1 MTTYNINM
9 NTREDLLKWLDDNGA
24 FKDPERK
31 TLSSSI
37 VRTLNKNE
45 NIKEDFRR
53 VTKLN
58 SDNSTELI
66 YNAVFPNQARVCEVC
81 GKPVKFSAYYLG
93 YKKTCSLSCAGK
105 SANQK
110 GASVKLERY
119 GSVNNRKKQGETKL
133 ERYGDPNYNNWDKSY
148 ETKQKRYGDPN
159 FNNISKAK
167 ETFLRKYGVDNA
179 SKLPATVEK
188 MKATNLERRG
198 VEFPSQDP
206 EVIRKMRESSKKK
219 YVYEGLSFDSSWEL
233 AFYIMNEDAG
243 HKVVREPLMI
253 PYESRGITYYYIPDF
268 SVNGS
273 LYEMKGSQLIKDG
286 VWVPSPESLRETS
299 DPEALKEKMRDKQKC
314 AEASGVEVIDHIK
327 IKPYLLYCTAKFGSP
342 NWASHYKDG
351 GVRFKQYES
360 FLKNRKINYEIQPD
374 DLKMDPDDFY
384 AKVMPDLEERIK
396 NIKEGLPTEFP
407 YPHYSNSQLK
417 EDYENLVN
425 KDYKSGQ
432 KFGTYIA
439 NEFHRSIWKASV
451 KGKKSPYEA
460 WYDEGLMTKLIRNRL
475 IYSSSPEIT
484 PEILRRGF
492 SPSRIAPRVS
502 LFNPSLAKYLISKYL
517 GEYDTIFDPFS
528 GFSGRLLGACSLG
541 KKYVGSDIDEEHVK
555 ESQSIIDH
563 FGLEGTVEVKDVLE
577 SSGAYPC
584 LFTCPPYGD
593 KEKWNEKNDLIEKS
607 CDEWIQECLQ
617 RFDCEKYLF
626 VVDRTECFKDN
637 IVEEI
642 DNSSHLGRGKEYVV
656 LIKKQPS
663 PRKAGFYK

>member
-1 MTTYNINM
+1 MLLSSNRSHLLIVTIYNIIM
-9 NTREDLLKWLDDNGA
+9 NTREDLLKWLDDNRA

-45 NIKEDFRR
+45 TIKKDFKK
-53 VTKLN
+53 VTKLD

-66 YNAVFPNQARVCEVC
+66 YNIVFPNQTRVCEVC
-81 GKPVKFSAYYLG
+81 GRPVKFSAYYLG
-93 YKKTCSLSCAGK
+93 YKKTCSPSCAGK
-105 SANQK
+105 IANQK
-110 GASVKLERY
+110 GAPVKLEKY
-119 GSVNNRKKQGETKL
+119 GSVNNRKKVEETKL
-133 ERYGDPNYNNWDKSY
+133 ED
-148 ETKQKRYGDPN
+148 
-159 FNNISKAK
+159 
-167 ETFLRKYGVDNA
+167 
-179 SKLPATVEK
+179 
-188 MKATNLERRG
+188 
-198 VEFPSQDP
+198 
-206 EVIRKMRESSKKK
+206 REESLKKK
-219 YVYEGLSFDSSWEL
+219 YIYEGMSFDSSWEL
-233 AFYIMNEDAG
+233 AFYIMNKDAG

-273 LYEMKGSQLIKDG
+273 LYEMKGSQLIKDD
-286 VWVPSPESLRETS
+286 VWVPSPESLREAD

-314 AEASGVEVIDHIK
+314 AEANDVEVIDHIK

-351 GVRFKQYES
+351 GTRFKQYES
-360 FLKNRKINYEIQPD
+360 FLKNRKIDYEIQPD

-384 AKVMPDLEERIK
+384 AKVMPDLEERIESIKK
-396 NIKEGLPTEFP
+396 NLPAEFP

-425 KDYKSGQ
+425 KDYKPGQ

-439 NEFHRSIWKASV
+439 NEFHKSIWKASV

-460 WYDEGLMTKLIRNRL
+460 WHDESLMTKLIRNRL

-484 PEILRRGF
+484 PEVLRRGF

-502 LFNPSLAKYLISKYL
+502 LFNPALAKYLISKYL
-517 GEYDTIFDPFS
+517 NEYDTIFDPFS

-541 KKYVGSDIDEEHVK
+541 KKYAGSDIDRDHVS

-563 FGLEGTVEVKDVLE
+563 FGLEGTVEVKDVLK

-584 LFTCPPYGD
+584 LFTCPPYGG
-593 KEKWNEKNDLIEKS
+593 KEKWNEKNDLVEKS
-607 CDEWIQECLQ
+607 CDEWIQECMQ
-617 RFDCEKYLF
+617 RFDCERYLF
-626 VVDRTECFKDN
+626 VVDETECFKDN

-642 DNSSHLGRGKEYVV
+642 DNSSHLGKGKEYVV
-656 LIKKQPS
+656 LI
-663 PRKAGFYK
+663 RRA

>member
-1 MTTYNINM
+1 MDHLELYLHLQIGGYLLIVPTYNISM
-9 NTREDLLKWLDDNGA
+9 NTREDLLKWLDDNKA

-45 NIKEDFRR
+45 TIKEDFKR
-53 VTKLN
+53 VTKLD

-66 YNAVFPNQARVCEVC
+66 YNIVFPNQTRVCEVC

-110 GASVKLERY
+110 GVSVKLERY
-119 GSVNNRKKQGETKL
+119 GSVNNRKKVEETKL
-133 ERYGDPNYNNWDKSY
+133 ED
-148 ETKQKRYGDPN
+148 
-159 FNNISKAK
+159 
-167 ETFLRKYGVDNA
+167 
-179 SKLPATVEK
+179 
-188 MKATNLERRG
+188 
-198 VEFPSQDP
+198 
-206 EVIRKMRESSKKK
+206 REESPKKK
-219 YVYEGLSFDSSWEL
+219 YIYEGLSFDSSWEL
-233 AFYIMNEDAG
+233 AFYIMNKDAG

-286 VWVPSPESLRETS
+286 VRVPSPESLRETS

-314 AEASGVEVIDHIK
+314 AEANGVQVIDHIK

-351 GVRFKQYES
+351 GTRFKQYES
-360 FLKNRKINYEIQPD
+360 FLKNRKIDYEIHPD

-384 AKVMPDLEERIK
+384 AKVMPDLEERIESIKK
-396 NIKEGLPTEFP
+396 NLPAEFP

-425 KDYKSGQ
+425 RDYKPGQ

-439 NEFHRSIWKASV
+439 NEFHKSIWKASV

-460 WYDEGLMTKLIRNRL
+460 WHDEGLMTKLIRNRL

-502 LFNPSLAKYLISKYL
+502 LFNPALAKYLISKYL
-517 GEYDTIFDPFS
+517 NEYDTIFDPFS
-528 GFSGRLLGACSLG
+528 GFSGRLLGACSLD
-541 KKYVGSDIDEEHVK
+541 KKYIGSDIDEDHIR
-555 ESQSIIDH
+555 ESQSIIDY
-563 FGLEGTVEVKDVLE
+563 FGLKGIVEVKDVLE

-584 LFTCPPYGD
+584 LFTCPPYGG
-593 KEKWNEKNDLIEKS
+593 KEKWNEKNDLVEKP
-607 CDEWIQECLQ
+607 CDEWIQECMQ
-617 RFDCEKYLF
+617 RFDCERYLF
-626 VVDRTECFKDN
+626 VVDGTECFKDN

-642 DNSSHLGRGKEYVV
+642 DNSSHLGKGREYVV
-656 LIKKQPS
+656 LI
-663 PRKAGFYK
+663 RKE

>member
-1 MTTYNINM
+1 M
-9 NTREDLLKWLDDNGA
+9 NTREDLLKWLDDNKA

-45 NIKEDFRR
+45 SMKKDFKR
-53 VTKLN
+53 VTKLD

-66 YNAVFPNQARVCEVC
+66 YNIVFPNQTRSCEVC
-81 GKPVKFSAYYLG
+81 GKPVRFSAYYLG

-119 GSVNNRKKQGETKL
+119 GSVNNRKKVE
-133 ERYGDPNYNNWDKSY
+133 
-148 ETKQKRYGDPN
+148 
-159 FNNISKAK
+159 KAK
-167 ETFLRKYGVDNA
+167 IEDH
-179 SKLPATVEK
+179 E
-188 MKATNLERRG
+188 
-198 VEFPSQDP
+198 
-206 EVIRKMRESSKKK
+206 ESSKKK
-219 YVYEGLSFDSSWEL
+219 YVYEGMSFDSSWEL
-233 AFYIMNEDAG
+233 AFYIMNKDAG
-243 HKVVREPLMI
+243 HKVVREPPMI

-314 AEASGVEVIDHIK
+314 AEANNVEVIDHIK

-351 GVRFKQYES
+351 GARFKQYES
-360 FLKNRKINYEIQPD
+360 FLKNRKIDYEIQPD
-374 DLKMDPDDFY
+374 DLRMDPDDFY

-396 NIKEGLPTEFP
+396 NIKEGLPAEFP

-425 KDYKSGQ
+425 RDYKPGQ

-460 WYDEGLMTKLIRNRL
+460 WHDEGLMTKLIRNRL

-502 LFNPSLAKYLISKYL
+502 LFNPTLAKYLISKYL
-517 GEYDTIFDPFS
+517 SEYDVIFDPFS
-528 GFSGRLLGACSLG
+528 GFSGRLLGTCSLG
-541 KKYVGSDIDEEHVK
+541 KKYVGGDIDEDHVK
-555 ESQSIIDH
+555 ESQSIIDY

-577 SSGAYPC
+577 SSGSYPC
-584 LFTCPPYGD
+584 LFTCPPYGG
-593 KEKWNEKNDLIEKS
+593 KERWNEKNDLVEKS
-607 CDEWIQECLQ
+607 CDEWIQECTQ

-626 VVDRTECFKDN
+626 VVDRTECFRDN

-642 DNSSHLGRGKEYVV
+642 DNSSHMGKGKECVV
-656 LIKKQPS
+656 LVK
-663 PRKAGFYK
+663 RT

>member
-1 MTTYNINM
+1 M
-9 NTREDLLKWLDDNGA
+9 NTREDLLKWLDDNRA

-37 VRTLNKNE
+37 ARILNKNK
-45 NIKEDFRR
+45 NIKEDFKR
-53 VTKLN
+53 VTRLD

-66 YNAVFPNQARVCEVC
+66 YNVVFPNQARVCEVC

-110 GASVKLERY
+110 GATLKLKKC
-119 GSVNNRKKQGETKL
+119 GSVNNGKKIEKINIVDHGET
-133 ERYGDPNYNNWDKSY
+133 
-148 ETKQKRYGDPN
+148 
-159 FNNISKAK
+159 
-167 ETFLRKYGVDNA
+167 
-179 SKLPATVEK
+179 
-188 MKATNLERRG
+188 
-198 VEFPSQDP
+198 
-206 EVIRKMRESSKKK
+206 SKKK
-219 YVYEGLSFDSSWEL
+219 YVYESLSFDSSWEL
-233 AFYIMNEDAG
+233 AFYIMNKDAG

-286 VWVPSPESLRETS
+286 VWVPSPESLREAS
-299 DPEALKEKMRDKQKC
+299 DPDALKEKMRDKQKC
-314 AEASGVEVIDHIK
+314 AEVNGVEVIDHIK

-351 GVRFKQYES
+351 GTRFKQYES
-360 FLKNRKINYEIQPD
+360 FLKNRKIDYEIQPD

-396 NIKEGLPTEFP
+396 NIREGLPTEFP
-407 YPHYSNSQLK
+407 YPRYSNSQLK

-425 KDYKSGQ
+425 KDYKPGQ

-439 NEFHRSIWKASV
+439 NEFHRSIWRASV

-460 WYDEGLMTKLIRNRL
+460 WHDDDLMTRLIKNRL

-484 PEILRRGF
+484 PAVLRRGF

-502 LFNPSLAKYLISKYL
+502 LFNPALAKYLISKYL
-517 GEYDTIFDPFS
+517 NEYDEIFDPFS

-541 KKYVGSDIDEEHVK
+541 KKYIGSDIDEDHVR
-555 ESQSIIDH
+555 ESQSVIDY
-563 FGLEGTVEVKDVLE
+563 FGLEGTVKVEDVLE

-584 LFTCPPYGD
+584 LFTCPPYGG
-593 KEKWNEKNDLIEKS
+593 KERWNEKNDLVEKS
-607 CDEWIQECLQ
+607 CDEWIQECTQ

-626 VVDRTECFKDN
+626 VVDETECFKDD

-642 DNSSHLGRGKEYVV
+642 DNSSHMGKGKEYVV
-656 LIKKQPS
+656 LI
-663 PRKAGFYK
+663 RKEQYS

>member
-1 MTTYNINM
+1 M
-9 NTREDLLKWLDDNGA
+9 NTREDLLKWLDDNRA

-37 VRTLNKNE
+37 VRILNKNE
-45 NIKEDFRR
+45 NIKEDFKR
-53 VTKLN
+53 VAQLD

-66 YNAVFPNQARVCEVC
+66 YNIVFPNQTRSCEVC

-110 GASVKLERY
+110 GVSVKLERY
-119 GSVNNRKKQGETKL
+119 GSVNNRKKVEETKL
-133 ERYGDPNYNNWDKSY
+133 ED
-148 ETKQKRYGDPN
+148 
-159 FNNISKAK
+159 
-167 ETFLRKYGVDNA
+167 
-179 SKLPATVEK
+179 
-188 MKATNLERRG
+188 
-198 VEFPSQDP
+198 
-206 EVIRKMRESSKKK
+206 REESPKKK

-233 AFYIMNEDAG
+233 AFYIMNKDAG
-243 HKVVREPLMI
+243 HKVIREPLMI
-253 PYESRGITYYYIPDF
+253 PYESRGIIYYYIPDF

-286 VWVPSPESLRETS
+286 VWVPSTESLRETS

-314 AEASGVEVIDHIK
+314 AEANGVQVIDHVK

-342 NWASHYKDG
+342 NWASHYKDDG
-351 GVRFKQYES
+351 TRFKQYES
-360 FLKNRKINYEIQPD
+360 FLKNRKIDYEIQPD

-384 AKVMPDLEERIK
+384 AKVMPDLEERIESIKK
-396 NIKEGLPTEFP
+396 NLPTEFP
-407 YPHYSNSQLK
+407 YPHHSNSQLK

-425 KDYKSGQ
+425 RDYKPGQ

-439 NEFHRSIWKASV
+439 NEFHKSIWKASV

-460 WYDEGLMTKLIRNRL
+460 WHDESLMTKLIRNRL

-502 LFNPSLAKYLISKYL
+502 LFNPALAKYLISKYL
-517 GEYDTIFDPFS
+517 NEYDVIFDPFS

-541 KKYVGSDIDEEHVK
+541 KKYIGNDIEEDHVR

-563 FGLEGTVEVKDVLE
+563 FGLEGVVEAKDVLE

-584 LFTCPPYGD
+584 LFTCPPYGG
-593 KEKWNEKNDLIEKS
+593 KEQWNEKNDLIEKS
-607 CDEWIQECLQ
+607 CDEWIQECMQ

-626 VVDRTECFKDN
+626 VVDETECFKDN

-642 DNSSHLGRGKEYVV
+642 DNSSHMGKGKEYVV
-656 LIKKQPS
+656 LI
-663 PRKAGFYK
+663 RKEQYS

>member
-9 NTREDLLKWLDDNGA
+9 NTREDLLKWLDDNRA

-45 NIKEDFRR
+45 SIKEDFKK
-53 VTKLN
+53 VTKLD

-66 YNAVFPNQARVCEVC
+66 YNIVFPNQAKVCEVC

-110 GASVKLERY
+110 GVSVKLKKH
-119 GSVNNRKKQGETKL
+119 GSVNNRKKVEETKL
-133 ERYGDPNYNNWDKSY
+133 EDRD
-148 ETKQKRYGDPN
+148 
-159 FNNISKAK
+159 
-167 ETFLRKYGVDNA
+167 
-179 SKLPATVEK
+179 
-188 MKATNLERRG
+188 
-198 VEFPSQDP
+198 
-206 EVIRKMRESSKKK
+206 ESPKKK
-219 YVYEGLSFDSSWEL
+219 YVYEGMSFDSSWEL

-286 VWVPSPESLRETS
+286 VWVPSPESLREAD

-314 AEASGVEVIDHIK
+314 AEANDVEVIDHIK

-360 FLKNRKINYEIQPD
+360 FLKNRKIDYEIQPE
-374 DLKMDPDDFY
+374 DLKLDPDDFY
-384 AKVMPDLEERIK
+384 AKVMPDLEERIESIKK
-396 NIKEGLPTEFP
+396 NLPTEFP

-425 KDYKSGQ
+425 KDYKPGQ
-432 KFGTYIA
+432 KFGTYIT

-460 WYDEGLMTKLIRNRL
+460 WHDEALMTKLIRNRL

-484 PEILRRGF
+484 PEVLRRGF

-502 LFNPSLAKYLISKYL
+502 LFNPALAKYLISKYL
-517 GEYDTIFDPFS
+517 SEYGVIFDPFS

-541 KKYVGSDIDEEHVK
+541 KKYVGSDIDEDHVK
-555 ESQSIIDH
+555 ESQSIIDY

-584 LFTCPPYGD
+584 LFTCPPYRD
-593 KEKWNEKNDLIEKS
+593 KERWNEKNDLVEKS
-607 CDEWIQECLQ
+607 CDEWIQECMQ
-617 RFDCEKYLF
+617 RFDCERYLF
-626 VVDRTECFKDN
+626 VIDGTECFKDN

-642 DNSSHLGRGKEYVV
+642 DNSSHLGKGKEYVV
-656 LIKKQPS
+656 LIKKN
-663 PRKAGFYK
+663 

>member
-1 MTTYNINM
+1 MS
-9 NTREDLLKWLDDNGA
+9 TREDLLRWLDDNRA

-37 VRTLNKNE
+37 VRILNKNKS
-45 NIKEDFRR
+45 IKEDFKR
-53 VTKLN
+53 VTKLD

-66 YNAVFPNQARVCEVC
+66 YNVVFPNQTRVCEVC

-110 GASVKLERY
+110 GASVKLEKY
-119 GSVNNRKKQGETKL
+119 GSFNNRKKVEETKL
-133 ERYGDPNYNNWDKSY
+133 ED
-148 ETKQKRYGDPN
+148 
-159 FNNISKAK
+159 
-167 ETFLRKYGVDNA
+167 
-179 SKLPATVEK
+179 
-188 MKATNLERRG
+188 
-198 VEFPSQDP
+198 
-206 EVIRKMRESSKKK
+206 REESPKKK
-219 YVYEGLSFDSSWEL
+219 YVCEGLSFDSSWEL
-233 AFYIMNEDAG
+233 AFYIMNKDAG

-273 LYEMKGSQLIKDG
+273 LYEMKGSQLIKDD
-286 VWVPSPESLRETS
+286 VWVPSSESLRETS

-314 AEASGVEVIDHIK
+314 AEANGVQVIDHVK

-351 GVRFKQYES
+351 GARFKQYES
-360 FLKNRKINYEIQPD
+360 FLKNRKIDYEIQPD

-396 NIKEGLPTEFP
+396 NIREGLPAEFP

-425 KDYKSGQ
+425 RDYKPGQ
-432 KFGTYIA
+432 RFGTYIA
-439 NEFHRSIWKASV
+439 NEFHKSIWKASV
-451 KGKKSPYEA
+451 KGKKSPFEA
-460 WYDEGLMTKLIRNRL
+460 WHDEGLMTKLIRNRL

-502 LFNPSLAKYLISKYL
+502 LFNPALAKCLISKYL
-517 GEYDTIFDPFS
+517 NEYDTIFDPFS

-541 KKYVGSDIDEEHVK
+541 KKYIGSDIDEDHIK

-593 KEKWNEKNDLIEKS
+593 KERWNEKNDLVEKS
-607 CDEWIQECLQ
+607 CDEWIQECIQ
-617 RFDCEKYLF
+617 RFDCGRYLF
-626 VVDRTECFKDN
+626 VVDETEYFKDD

-642 DNSSHLGRGKEYVV
+642 DNSSHMGKGKEYVV
-656 LIKKQPS
+656 LIEGNSVGTKSNELPTL
-663 PRKAGFYK
+663 

>member
-9 NTREDLLKWLDDNGA
+9 NTREDLLKWLDDNRA

-53 VTKLN
+53 VTKLD

-66 YNAVFPNQARVCEVC
+66 YNIVFPNQAKVCEVC

-110 GASVKLERY
+110 GVSVKLKKH
-119 GSVNNRKKQGETKL
+119 GSVNNRKKVEETKL
-133 ERYGDPNYNNWDKSY
+133 EDRD
-148 ETKQKRYGDPN
+148 
-159 FNNISKAK
+159 
-167 ETFLRKYGVDNA
+167 
-179 SKLPATVEK
+179 
-188 MKATNLERRG
+188 
-198 VEFPSQDP
+198 
-206 EVIRKMRESSKKK
+206 ESPKKK
-219 YVYEGLSFDSSWEL
+219 YIYEGISFDSSWEL
-233 AFYIMNEDAG
+233 AFYIMNKDAG

-286 VWVPSPESLRETS
+286 VRVPSPESLREAD

-314 AEASGVEVIDHIK
+314 AEANDVEVIDHIK

-351 GVRFKQYES
+351 GTRFKQYES
-360 FLKNRKINYEIQPD
+360 FLKNRKIDYEIQPD

-384 AKVMPDLEERIK
+384 AKVMPDLEERIESIKK
-396 NIKEGLPTEFP
+396 NLPTEFP

-425 KDYKSGQ
+425 KDYKPGQ
-432 KFGTYIA
+432 KFGTYIT

-460 WYDEGLMTKLIRNRL
+460 WHDEELMAKLIKNRL

-502 LFNPSLAKYLISKYL
+502 LFNPALAKYLISKYL
-517 GEYDTIFDPFS
+517 NEYDVIFDPFS

-541 KKYVGSDIDEEHVK
+541 KKYVGSDIDENHIK
-555 ESQSIIDH
+555 ESQSIIDY
-563 FGLEGTVEVKDVLE
+563 FGLEGIVEVKDVLE

-584 LFTCPPYGD
+584 LFTCPPYGS
-593 KEKWNEKNDLIEKS
+593 KERWNEKNDLVEKS
-607 CDEWIQECLQ
+607 CDEWIQECIQ
-617 RFDCEKYLF
+617 RFDCERYLF
-626 VVDRTECFKDN
+626 VVDKTECFKDS

-642 DNSSHLGRGKEYVV
+642 DNSSHLGKGREYVV
-656 LIKKQPS
+656 LI
-663 PRKAGFYK
+663 RKE

>member
-1 MTTYNINM
+1 MYRNELAPLLRSYFFFESPGITFISSNRSYLLIVITYNINM
-9 NTREDLLKWLDDNGA
+9 NTREDLLKWLDDNKA

-45 NIKEDFRR
+45 TIKEDFKR
-53 VTKLN
+53 VARLD

-66 YNAVFPNQARVCEVC
+66 YNIVFPNQARACEVC

-105 SANQK
+105 IANQK
-110 GASVKLERY
+110 GAPVKLEKY
-119 GSVNNRKKQGETKL
+119 GSVNNRKKVEETKL
-133 ERYGDPNYNNWDKSY
+133 ED
-148 ETKQKRYGDPN
+148 
-159 FNNISKAK
+159 
-167 ETFLRKYGVDNA
+167 
-179 SKLPATVEK
+179 
-188 MKATNLERRG
+188 
-198 VEFPSQDP
+198 
-206 EVIRKMRESSKKK
+206 REESPKKK
-219 YVYEGLSFDSSWEL
+219 YAYEGMNFDSSWEL
-233 AFYIMNEDAG
+233 AFYIMNKDAG

-268 SVNGS
+268 SINGS

-286 VWVPSPESLRETS
+286 VWIPSPENLREAD

-314 AEASGVEVIDHIK
+314 AEVNNVQVIDHIK

-351 GVRFKQYES
+351 GARFKQYES
-360 FLKNRKINYEIQPD
+360 FLKNRKIDYKIQPD

-384 AKVMPDLEERIK
+384 AKVMSDLEERIE
-396 NIKEGLPTEFP
+396 NIKKSLPAEFP

-417 EDYENLVN
+417 EDYENLVHR
-425 KDYKSGQ
+425 DYKPGQ

-439 NEFHRSIWKASV
+439 NEFHKSIWKASV

-460 WYDEGLMTKLIRNRL
+460 WHDEGLMTKLIKNRL

-502 LFNPSLAKYLISKYL
+502 LFNPALAKYLISKYL
-517 GEYDTIFDPFS
+517 SEYDVIFDPFS
-528 GFSGRLLGACSLG
+528 GFSGRLLGTCSLG
-541 KKYVGSDIDEEHVK
+541 KKYIGSDIEEDHVR

-563 FGLEGTVEVKDVLE
+563 FGLEGIVEAKDVLK
-577 SSGAYPC
+577 SSGSYPC
-584 LFTCPPYGD
+584 LFTCPPYGS
-593 KEKWNEKNDLIEKS
+593 KELWNEKNDLIEKS
-607 CDEWIQECLQ
+607 CDEWIQECMQ

-626 VVDRTECFKDN
+626 VVDKTEYFKDD

-642 DNSSHLGRGKEYVV
+642 DNSSHMGKGKEYVV
-656 LIKKQPS
+656 LIEGNLRVERYCDIQYMTLPL
-663 PRKAGFYK
+663 

>member
-1 MTTYNINM
+1 MHLQIGGYLLIVPTYNISM
-9 NTREDLLKWLDDNGA
+9 NTREDLLKWLDDNRA

-45 NIKEDFRR
+45 NVKKDFKR
-53 VTKLN
+53 VARLD

-66 YNAVFPNQARVCEVC
+66 YNIVFPDQARVCEVC

-105 SANQK
+105 IANQK
-110 GASVKLERY
+110 GAPVKLERY
-119 GSVNNRKKQGETKL
+119 GSVNNRKK
-133 ERYGDPNYNNWDKSY
+133 
-148 ETKQKRYGDPN
+148 
-159 FNNISKAK
+159 
-167 ETFLRKYGVDNA
+167 
-179 SKLPATVEK
+179 VEK
-188 MKATNLERRG
+188 INIEDLE
-198 VEFPSQDP
+198 
-206 EVIRKMRESSKKK
+206 ESPKKK

-233 AFYIMNEDAG
+233 AFYIMNKDAG

-286 VWVPSPESLRETS
+286 MWIPSPESLREAS

-314 AEASGVEVIDHIK
+314 AEANGVQVIDHIK

-351 GVRFKQYES
+351 GTRFKQYES
-360 FLKNRKINYEIQPD
+360 FLKNRKIDYEIQPD

-384 AKVMPDLEERIK
+384 AKVMPDLEERIESIKK
-396 NIKEGLPTEFP
+396 NLPAEFP

-425 KDYKSGQ
+425 KDYKPGQ

-439 NEFHRSIWKASV
+439 NEFHKSIWKASV

-460 WYDEGLMTKLIRNRL
+460 WHDESLMTKLIRNRL
-475 IYSSSPEIT
+475 IYSGSPEIT
-484 PEILRRGF
+484 PEVLRRGF

-502 LFNPSLAKYLISKYL
+502 LFNPALAKYLISKYL
-517 GEYDTIFDPFS
+517 NEYDTIFDPFS

-541 KKYVGSDIDEEHVK
+541 KKYAGSDIDRDHVS

-563 FGLEGTVEVKDVLE
+563 FGLEGTVEVKDVLK

-584 LFTCPPYGD
+584 LFTCPPYGG
-593 KEKWNEKNDLIEKS
+593 KERWNEKNDLIEKS
-607 CDEWIQECLQ
+607 CDEWIQECMQ
-617 RFDCEKYLF
+617 RFDCERYLF
-626 VVDRTECFKDN
+626 VVDETEYFKDD

-642 DNSSHLGRGKEYVV
+642 NNSSHLGKGKEYVV
-656 LIKKQPS
+656 LVK
-663 PRKAGFYK
+663 RT

>member
-1 MTTYNINM
+1 M
-9 NTREDLLKWLDDNGA
+9 NTREDLLKWLDDNKA

-37 VRTLNKNE
+37 ARTLNKNE
-45 NIKEDFRR
+45 NIKEDFKR
-53 VTKLN
+53 VTKLD

-66 YNAVFPNQARVCEVC
+66 YNIVFPNQTRVCEVC

-105 SANQK
+105 IANQK
-110 GASVKLERY
+110 GAPVKLEKY
-119 GSVNNRKKQGETKL
+119 GSINNRKKVEETKF
-133 ERYGDPNYNNWDKSY
+133 ED
-148 ETKQKRYGDPN
+148 
-159 FNNISKAK
+159 
-167 ETFLRKYGVDNA
+167 
-179 SKLPATVEK
+179 
-188 MKATNLERRG
+188 
-198 VEFPSQDP
+198 
-206 EVIRKMRESSKKK
+206 REESLKKK
-219 YVYEGLSFDSSWEL
+219 YIYEGISFDSSWEL
-233 AFYIMNEDAG
+233 AFYIMNKDAG

-273 LYEMKGSQLIKDG
+273 LYEMKGSQLIKDD
-286 VWVPSPESLRETS
+286 VRVPSPESLRETS

-314 AEASGVEVIDHIK
+314 AEANGVEVIDHIK

-351 GVRFKQYES
+351 GTRFKQYES
-360 FLKNRKINYEIQPD
+360 FLKNRKIDYEIQPD

-384 AKVMPDLEERIK
+384 TKVMPDLEERIESIKK
-396 NIKEGLPTEFP
+396 NLPTEFP

-425 KDYKSGQ
+425 RDYKPGQ

-439 NEFHRSIWKASV
+439 NEFHKSIWKAST
-451 KGKKSPYEA
+451 KGKKSPCEA
-460 WYDEGLMTKLIRNRL
+460 WHDDDLMTRLIKNRL

-484 PEILRRGF
+484 PAVLRRGF

-502 LFNPSLAKYLISKYL
+502 LFNPALAKYLISKYL
-517 GEYDTIFDPFS
+517 NEYDEIFDPFS

-541 KKYVGSDIDEEHVK
+541 KKYIGSDIDEDHVR
-555 ESQSIIDH
+555 ESQSVIDY
-563 FGLEGTVEVKDVLE
+563 FGLEGTVKVEDVLE

-584 LFTCPPYGD
+584 LFTCPPYGG
-593 KEKWNEKNDLIEKS
+593 KERWNEKNDLVEKS
-607 CDEWIQECLQ
+607 CDEWIQECTQ

-626 VVDRTECFKDN
+626 VVDETECFKDD

-642 DNSSHLGRGKEYVV
+642 DNSSHMGKGKEYVV
-656 LIKKQPS
+656 LI
-663 PRKAGFYK
+663 RKEQCS

>member
-1 MTTYNINM
+1 M
-9 NTREDLLKWLDDNGA
+9 NTREDLLKWLDDNRA

-45 NIKEDFRR
+45 TIKEDFKR
-53 VTKLN
+53 VARLD

-66 YNAVFPNQARVCEVC
+66 YNIVFPDQTRACEVC

-105 SANQK
+105 IANQK
-110 GASVKLERY
+110 GAPVKLEKY
-119 GSVNNRKKQGETKL
+119 GSVNNRKKVEETKL
-133 ERYGDPNYNNWDKSY
+133 ED
-148 ETKQKRYGDPN
+148 
-159 FNNISKAK
+159 
-167 ETFLRKYGVDNA
+167 
-179 SKLPATVEK
+179 
-188 MKATNLERRG
+188 
-198 VEFPSQDP
+198 
-206 EVIRKMRESSKKK
+206 REESPKKK
-219 YVYEGLSFDSSWEL
+219 YIYEGMSFDSSWEL
-233 AFYIMNEDAG
+233 AFYIMNKDAG

-314 AEASGVEVIDHIK
+314 AEANNVEVIDHIK

-351 GVRFKQYES
+351 GARFKQYES
-360 FLKNRKINYEIQPD
+360 FLKNRKIDYEIQPE

-384 AKVMPDLEERIK
+384 AKVMPDLEERIESIKK
-396 NIKEGLPTEFP
+396 NLPTEFP
-407 YPHYSNSQLK
+407 YPHYSSSQLK

-425 KDYKSGQ
+425 RDYKPGQ

-439 NEFHRSIWKASV
+439 NEFHKSIWKASV

-460 WYDEGLMTKLIRNRL
+460 WHDEGLMTKLIRNRL
-475 IYSSSPEIT
+475 IYSGSPEIT

-502 LFNPSLAKYLISKYL
+502 LFNPALAKYLISKYL
-517 GEYDTIFDPFS
+517 SEYDMIFDPFS

-541 KKYVGSDIDEEHVK
+541 KKYVGSDIDGDHVS

-563 FGLEGTVEVKDVLE
+563 FGLGGTVEVKDVLE
-577 SSGAYPC
+577 SSGSYPC
-584 LFTCPPYGD
+584 LFTCPPYGS
-593 KEKWNEKNDLIEKS
+593 KERWNGKNDLIEKS

-626 VVDRTECFKDN
+626 VVDGTECFKDN

-642 DNSSHLGRGKEYVV
+642 DNSSHMGKGKEYVV
-656 LIKKQPS
+656 LIKKE
-663 PRKAGFYK
+663 

>member
-1 MTTYNINM
+1 M
-9 NTREDLLKWLDDNGA
+9 NTREDLLKWLDDNRA

-53 VTKLN
+53 VTKLD

-66 YNAVFPNQARVCEVC
+66 YNIVFPNQAKVCEVC

-110 GASVKLERY
+110 GVSVKLKKH
-119 GSVNNRKKQGETKL
+119 GSVNNRKKVEETKL
-133 ERYGDPNYNNWDKSY
+133 EDRD
-148 ETKQKRYGDPN
+148 
-159 FNNISKAK
+159 
-167 ETFLRKYGVDNA
+167 
-179 SKLPATVEK
+179 
-188 MKATNLERRG
+188 
-198 VEFPSQDP
+198 
-206 EVIRKMRESSKKK
+206 ESPKKK
-219 YVYEGLSFDSSWEL
+219 YIYEGISFDSSWEL
-233 AFYIMNEDAG
+233 AFYIMNKDAG

-286 VWVPSPESLRETS
+286 VRVPSPESLREAD

-314 AEASGVEVIDHIK
+314 AEANDVEVIDHIK

-351 GVRFKQYES
+351 GTRFKQYES
-360 FLKNRKINYEIQPD
+360 FLKNRKIDYEIQPD

-384 AKVMPDLEERIK
+384 AKVMPDLEERIESIKK
-396 NIKEGLPTEFP
+396 NLPTEFP

-425 KDYKSGQ
+425 KDYKPGQ
-432 KFGTYIA
+432 KFGTYIT

-460 WYDEGLMTKLIRNRL
+460 WHDEELMAKLIKNRL

-502 LFNPSLAKYLISKYL
+502 LFNPALAKYLISKYL
-517 GEYDTIFDPFS
+517 NEYDVIFDPFS

-541 KKYVGSDIDEEHVK
+541 KKYVGSDIDENHIK
-555 ESQSIIDH
+555 ESQSIIDY
-563 FGLEGTVEVKDVLE
+563 FGLEGIVEVKDVLE

-584 LFTCPPYGD
+584 LFTCPPYGS
-593 KEKWNEKNDLIEKS
+593 KERWNEKNDLVEKS
-607 CDEWIQECLQ
+607 CDEWIQECIQ
-617 RFDCEKYLF
+617 GFDCERYLF
-626 VVDRTECFKDN
+626 VVDKTECFKDS

-642 DNSSHLGRGKEYVV
+642 DNSSHLGKGREYVV
-656 LIKKQPS
+656 LI
-663 PRKAGFYK
+663 RKE

>member
-1 MTTYNINM
+1 M

-37 VRTLNKNE
+37 VRILNKNKS
-45 NIKEDFRR
+45 IKEDFKR
-53 VTKLN
+53 VTRLD

-66 YNAVFPNQARVCEVC
+66 YNVVFPNQARVCEVC

-119 GSVNNRKKQGETKL
+119 GSANNGKKIEKINIVDHEET
-133 ERYGDPNYNNWDKSY
+133 
-148 ETKQKRYGDPN
+148 
-159 FNNISKAK
+159 
-167 ETFLRKYGVDNA
+167 
-179 SKLPATVEK
+179 
-188 MKATNLERRG
+188 
-198 VEFPSQDP
+198 
-206 EVIRKMRESSKKK
+206 SKKK
-219 YVYEGLSFDSSWEL
+219 YVYEGMSFDSSWEL
-233 AFYIMNEDAG
+233 AFYIMNKDAG
-243 HKVVREPLMI
+243 HKVVREPVMI

-286 VWVPSPESLRETS
+286 VWIPSPESLRDAS

-314 AEASGVEVIDHIK
+314 AEANGVEVIDHTK

-351 GVRFKQYES
+351 GTRFKQYES

-396 NIKEGLPTEFP
+396 NIREGLPAEFP

-417 EDYENLVN
+417 EDYENLKS
-425 KDYKSGQ
+425 KDYKPGQ

-439 NEFHRSIWKASV
+439 NEFHKSIWRASV

-460 WYDEGLMTKLIRNRL
+460 WHDDDLMTRLIKNRL

-502 LFNPSLAKYLISKYL
+502 LFNPALAKHLISKYL
-517 GEYDTIFDPFS
+517 DEYDTIFDPFS

-541 KKYVGSDIDEEHVK
+541 KKYIGSDIDEDHIR
-555 ESQSIIDH
+555 ESQSIIDY
-563 FGLEGTVEVKDVLE
+563 FGLTGIVEVKDVLE
-577 SSGAYPC
+577 SSGVYPC
-584 LFTCPPYGD
+584 LFTCPPYGG

-607 CDEWIQECLQ
+607 CDEWIQECIQ
-617 RFDCEKYLF
+617 RFDCERYLF
-626 VVDRTECFKDN
+626 VVDETECFKDS

-642 DNSSHLGRGKEYVV
+642 DNSSHMGKGKEYVV
-656 LIKKQPS
+656 LIRREQDS
-663 PRKAGFYK
+663 FH

>member
-1 MTTYNINM
+1 MPTDIIIM
-9 NTREDLLKWLDDNGA
+9 NTREDLLKWLDDNRA

-45 NIKEDFRR
+45 NIKEDFKR
-53 VTKLN
+53 VTKLD

-66 YNAVFPNQARVCEVC
+66 YNIVFPNQARACEVC
-81 GKPVKFSAYYLG
+81 GEPVKFSAYYLG

-105 SANQK
+105 IANQK
-110 GASVKLERY
+110 GVSVKLEKH
-119 GSVNNRKKQGETKL
+119 GSVNNRKKVEETKL
-133 ERYGDPNYNNWDKSY
+133 ED
-148 ETKQKRYGDPN
+148 
-159 FNNISKAK
+159 
-167 ETFLRKYGVDNA
+167 
-179 SKLPATVEK
+179 
-188 MKATNLERRG
+188 
-198 VEFPSQDP
+198 
-206 EVIRKMRESSKKK
+206 REESPKKK
-219 YVYEGLSFDSSWEL
+219 YIYEGISFDSSWGL
-233 AFYIMNEDAG
+233 AFYIMNKDAG
-243 HKVVREPLMI
+243 HKVVREPVMI

-299 DPEALKEKMRDKQKC
+299 DPEALKEKMKDKQKC
-314 AEASGVEVIDHIK
+314 AEANGVQVIDHVK

-342 NWASHYKDG
+342 NWASYYKDDG
-351 GVRFKQYES
+351 TRFKQYES

-396 NIKEGLPTEFP
+396 NIREDLPAEFP

-425 KDYKSGQ
+425 RGYKPGQ

-439 NEFHRSIWKASV
+439 NEFHKSIWKASV

-460 WYDEGLMTKLIRNRL
+460 WHDEGLMTKLIRNRL
-475 IYSSSPEIT
+475 IYSGSPEIN
-484 PEILRRGF
+484 PEVLRRGF

-502 LFNPSLAKYLISKYL
+502 LFNPALAKYLIFKYL
-517 GEYDTIFDPFS
+517 NEYDVIFDPFS

-541 KKYVGSDIDEEHVK
+541 KKYIGSDIDEDHVR

-563 FGLEGTVEVKDVLE
+563 FGLEGVVEVRSVLE

-593 KEKWNEKNDLIEKS
+593 KERWNEKNDLIEKS
-607 CDEWIQECLQ
+607 CDEWIQECMQ
-617 RFDCEKYLF
+617 RFDCERYLF
-626 VVDRTECFKDN
+626 VVDGTEYFKDD

-642 DNSSHLGRGKEYVV
+642 DNSSHMGKGKEYVV
-656 LIKKQPS
+656 LIEGNSVGTKS
-663 PRKAGFYK
+663 NELSSL

>member
-1 MTTYNINM
+1 MITYNINM
-9 NTREDLLKWLDDNGA
+9 NTREDLLKWLDDNRA

-45 NIKEDFRR
+45 NIKEDFKK
-53 VTKLN
+53 VTKLD
-58 SDNSTELI
+58 SGNSTELI
-66 YNAVFPNQARVCEVC
+66 YNIVFPNQARACEVC

-105 SANQK
+105 IANQK
-110 GASVKLERY
+110 GAPVKLEKY
-119 GSVNNRKKQGETKL
+119 GSVNNRKKVEETKL
-133 ERYGDPNYNNWDKSY
+133 ED
-148 ETKQKRYGDPN
+148 
-159 FNNISKAK
+159 
-167 ETFLRKYGVDNA
+167 
-179 SKLPATVEK
+179 
-188 MKATNLERRG
+188 
-198 VEFPSQDP
+198 
-206 EVIRKMRESSKKK
+206 REESPKKK
-219 YVYEGLSFDSSWEL
+219 YVYEGMSFDSSWEL
-233 AFYIMNEDAG
+233 AFYIMNKDAG
-243 HKVVREPLMI
+243 HKVIREPLMI

-314 AEASGVEVIDHIK
+314 AEANGVQVIDHIK
-327 IKPYLLYCTAKFGSP
+327 IKPYLMYCTAKFGSP

-351 GVRFKQYES
+351 GTRFKQYES
-360 FLKNRKINYEIQPD
+360 FLKNRKIDYEIQPD

-384 AKVMPDLEERIK
+384 AKVMPDLEERIE
-396 NIKEGLPTEFP
+396 NIKKNLPAEFP

-417 EDYENLVN
+417 EDYEKLVN
-425 KDYKSGQ
+425 RDYKPGQ

-439 NEFHRSIWKASV
+439 NEFHKSIWKASA

-460 WYDEGLMTKLIRNRL
+460 WHDEGLMTKLIRNRL

-502 LFNPSLAKYLISKYL
+502 LFNPALAKYLISKYL
-517 GEYDTIFDPFS
+517 SEYDLIFDPFS

-541 KKYVGSDIDEEHVK
+541 KKYVGSDIDADHVR
-555 ESQSIIDH
+555 ESQSIIDY

-584 LFTCPPYGD
+584 LFTCPPYGS
-593 KEKWNEKNDLIEKS
+593 KERWNERNDPVEKS
-607 CDEWIQECLQ
+607 CDEWIQECIQ
-617 RFDCEKYLF
+617 RFNCERYLF
-626 VVDRTECFKDN
+626 VVDRAECFQNN

-642 DNSSHLGRGKEYVV
+642 DNSSHLGKGKEYVV
-656 LIKKQPS
+656 LIKKKINRSQ
-663 PRKAGFYK
+663 REAGFAGRL

>member
-1 MTTYNINM
+1 M
-9 NTREDLLKWLDDNGA
+9 NTREDLLKWLDDNRA

-45 NIKEDFRR
+45 NIKKDFKRI
-53 VTKLN
+53 TQLD

-66 YNAVFPNQARVCEVC
+66 YNVVFPNQARVCEVC

-105 SANQK
+105 SASQK
-110 GASVKLERY
+110 GAPVKLEKY
-119 GSVNNRKKQGETKL
+119 GSINNRKKVEETKL
-133 ERYGDPNYNNWDKSY
+133 EGR
-148 ETKQKRYGDPN
+148 E
-159 FNNISKAK
+159 
-167 ETFLRKYGVDNA
+167 
-179 SKLPATVEK
+179 
-188 MKATNLERRG
+188 
-198 VEFPSQDP
+198 
-206 EVIRKMRESSKKK
+206 ESSKKK
-219 YVYEGLSFDSSWEL
+219 YVYEGMSFDSSWEL
-233 AFYIMNEDAG
+233 AFYIMNKDAG

-273 LYEMKGSQLIKDG
+273 LYEMRGSQLIKDG
-286 VWVPSPESLRETS
+286 VWIPSSESLREAD

-314 AEASGVEVIDHIK
+314 AEVNNVQVIDHIK

-351 GVRFKQYES
+351 GTRFKQYES
-360 FLKNRKINYEIQPD
+360 FLKNRKIDYEIQPD

-384 AKVMPDLEERIK
+384 TKVMPDLEERIESIKK
-396 NIKEGLPTEFP
+396 NLPAEFP

-425 KDYKSGQ
+425 RDYKSGQ

-439 NEFHRSIWKASV
+439 NEFHKSIWKASV

-460 WYDEGLMTKLIRNRL
+460 WYDESLMTRLIRNRL

-502 LFNPSLAKYLISKYL
+502 LFNPALAKYLISKYL
-517 GEYDTIFDPFS
+517 NEYDTIFDPFS

-541 KKYVGSDIDEEHVK
+541 KKYVGSDIDEDHVK
-555 ESQSIIDH
+555 ESQLIIDY
-563 FGLEGTVEVKDVLE
+563 FGLKGVVEVKDVLE
-577 SSGAYPC
+577 SSGVYPC
-584 LFTCPPYGD
+584 LFTCPPYGG
-593 KEKWNEKNDLIEKS
+593 KERWNEKNDLIEKS
-607 CDEWIQECLQ
+607 CDEWIQECIQ
-617 RFDCEKYLF
+617 RFDCERYLF
-626 VVDRTECFKDN
+626 VVDGTECFKDN
-637 IVEEI
+637 IAEEI
-642 DNSSHLGRGKEYVV
+642 DNSSHLGKGREYVV
-656 LIKKQPS
+656 LI
-663 PRKAGFYK
+663 RKE

>member
-1 MTTYNINM
+1 M
-9 NTREDLLKWLDDNGA
+9 NTREDLLKWLDDNRA

-45 NIKEDFRR
+45 SIKEDFKR

-66 YNAVFPNQARVCEVC
+66 YNIVFPNQARVCEVC

-93 YKKTCSLSCAGK
+93 YKKTCSFSCAGK

-110 GASVKLERY
+110 GVSVKLKKH
-119 GSVNNRKKQGETKL
+119 GSVNNRKKVEETKL
-133 ERYGDPNYNNWDKSY
+133 EDRD
-148 ETKQKRYGDPN
+148 
-159 FNNISKAK
+159 
-167 ETFLRKYGVDNA
+167 
-179 SKLPATVEK
+179 
-188 MKATNLERRG
+188 
-198 VEFPSQDP
+198 
-206 EVIRKMRESSKKK
+206 ESSKKK
-219 YVYEGLSFDSSWEL
+219 YVYEGMSFDSSWEL

-286 VWVPSPESLRETS
+286 VWVPGPESLRETN

-314 AEASGVEVIDHIK
+314 AEANDVEVIDHIK

-342 NWASHYKDG
+342 NWASYYKDG

-360 FLKNRKINYEIQPD
+360 FLKNRKIDYEIQPD

-396 NIKEGLPTEFP
+396 NIREGLPAEFP

-432 KFGTYIA
+432 KFGAYIA

-451 KGKKSPYEA
+451 KGKKSPFEA
-460 WYDEGLMTKLIRNRL
+460 WHDEGLMTKLIRNRL

-484 PEILRRGF
+484 PEVLRRGF

-502 LFNPSLAKYLISKYL
+502 LFNPALAKYLISKYL
-517 GEYDTIFDPFS
+517 SEYGVIFDPFS

-541 KKYVGSDIDEEHVK
+541 KKYVGSDIDEDHVK
-555 ESQSIIDH
+555 ESQSIIDY

-593 KEKWNEKNDLIEKS
+593 KERWNEKNDLVEKS
-607 CDEWIQECLQ
+607 CDEWIQECMQ
-617 RFDCEKYLF
+617 RFDCERYLF
-626 VVDRTECFKDN
+626 VVDRTEYFKDN

-642 DNSSHLGRGKEYVV
+642 DNSSHLGKGREYVV
-656 LIKKQPS
+656 LI
-663 PRKAGFYK
+663 RKE

>member
-9 NTREDLLKWLDDNGA
+9 NTREDLLKWLDDNKA

-45 NIKEDFRR
+45 NIKEDFKR

-105 SANQK
+105 TANQK

-119 GSVNNRKKQGETKL
+119 GSVNNRKKVEETKL
-133 ERYGDPNYNNWDKSY
+133 EDH
-148 ETKQKRYGDPN
+148 E
-159 FNNISKAK
+159 
-167 ETFLRKYGVDNA
+167 
-179 SKLPATVEK
+179 
-188 MKATNLERRG
+188 
-198 VEFPSQDP
+198 
-206 EVIRKMRESSKKK
+206 ESPKKK
-219 YVYEGLSFDSSWEL
+219 YIYEGLSFDSSWEL
-233 AFYIMNEDAG
+233 AFYIMNKDAG

-286 VWVPSPESLRETS
+286 LWVPSPESLREAA

-314 AEASGVEVIDHIK
+314 AEANDVEVIDHIK

-351 GVRFKQYES
+351 GARFKQYES
-360 FLKNRKINYEIQPD
+360 FLKNRKIDYEIQPD

-384 AKVMPDLEERIK
+384 AKVMPDLEERIESIKK
-396 NIKEGLPTEFP
+396 NLPTEFP

-439 NEFHRSIWKASV
+439 NEFHKSIWKASV

-460 WYDEGLMTKLIRNRL
+460 WHDESLMTKLIRNRL
-475 IYSSSPEIT
+475 IYSGSPEIT
-484 PEILRRGF
+484 PEVLRRGF

-502 LFNPSLAKYLISKYL
+502 LFNPALAKYLISKYL
-517 GEYDTIFDPFS
+517 NEYDTIFDPFS
-528 GFSGRLLGACSLG
+528 GFSGRLLGTCSLG
-541 KKYVGSDIDEEHVK
+541 KKYAGSDIDRDHVS

-563 FGLEGTVEVKDVLE
+563 FGLEGTVEVKDVLK

-584 LFTCPPYGD
+584 LFTCPPYGG
-593 KEKWNEKNDLIEKS
+593 KEKWNEKNDLVEKS
-607 CDEWIQECLQ
+607 CDEWIQECMQ
-617 RFDCEKYLF
+617 RFDCERYLF
-626 VVDRTECFKDN
+626 VVDRTECFRDN

-642 DNSSHLGRGKEYVV
+642 DNSSHLGKGKEYVV
-656 LIKKQPS
+656 LIKNE
-663 PRKAGFYK
+663 G

>member
-1 MTTYNINM
+1 M
-9 NTREDLLKWLDDNGA
+9 NTREDLLKWLDDNRA

-45 NIKEDFRR
+45 SIKEDFKR
-53 VTKLN
+53 VTKLD

-66 YNAVFPNQARVCEVC
+66 YNIVFPNQARVCEVC

-110 GASVKLERY
+110 GVSVKLKKH
-119 GSVNNRKKQGETKL
+119 GSVNNRKKVEETKL
-133 ERYGDPNYNNWDKSY
+133 EDRD
-148 ETKQKRYGDPN
+148 
-159 FNNISKAK
+159 
-167 ETFLRKYGVDNA
+167 
-179 SKLPATVEK
+179 
-188 MKATNLERRG
+188 
-198 VEFPSQDP
+198 
-206 EVIRKMRESSKKK
+206 ESPKKK
-219 YVYEGLSFDSSWEL
+219 YVYEGMSFDSSWEL

-286 VWVPSPESLRETS
+286 VWVPSPESLRETN

-360 FLKNRKINYEIQPD
+360 FLKNRKIDYEIQPD

-396 NIKEGLPTEFP
+396 NIRECLSAEFP
-407 YPHYSNSQLK
+407 YPHYSSSQLK

-460 WYDEGLMTKLIRNRL
+460 WHDEALMTKLIRNRL

-484 PEILRRGF
+484 PEVLRRGF

-502 LFNPSLAKYLISKYL
+502 LFNPALAKYLISKYL
-517 GEYDTIFDPFS
+517 SEYGVIFDPFS
-528 GFSGRLLGACSLG
+528 GFSGRLLGTCSLG
-541 KKYVGSDIDEEHVK
+541 KKYMGSDIDEDHVK
-555 ESQSIIDH
+555 ESQSIIDY

-593 KEKWNEKNDLIEKS
+593 KERWNEKNDLVEKS
-607 CDEWIQECLQ
+607 CDEWIQECMQ
-617 RFDCEKYLF
+617 RFDCERYLF
-626 VVDRTECFKDN
+626 VVDKTECFKDN

-642 DNSSHLGRGKEYVV
+642 DNSSHLGKGKEYVV
-656 LIKKQPS
+656 LIKKKLTGPKERPVFTS
-663 PRKAGFYK
+663 RL

>member
-1 MTTYNINM
+1 M

-45 NIKEDFRR
+45 SIKEDFKR

-66 YNAVFPNQARVCEVC
+66 YNIVFPNQARVCEVC

-110 GASVKLERY
+110 GAPIKIERY
-119 GSVNNRKKQGETKL
+119 GSVNNRKKVEETKL
-133 ERYGDPNYNNWDKSY
+133 EDR
-148 ETKQKRYGDPN
+148 E
-159 FNNISKAK
+159 
-167 ETFLRKYGVDNA
+167 
-179 SKLPATVEK
+179 
-188 MKATNLERRG
+188 
-198 VEFPSQDP
+198 
-206 EVIRKMRESSKKK
+206 ESSKKK
-219 YVYEGLSFDSSWEL
+219 YVYEGMSFDSSWEL
-233 AFYIMNEDAG
+233 AFYIMNKDAG
-243 HKVVREPLMI
+243 HKVIREPLMI

-286 VWVPSPESLRETS
+286 VWVPSPESLREAD

-314 AEASGVEVIDHIK
+314 AEANGVEVIDHIK

-342 NWASHYKDG
+342 GWASHYKDG
-351 GVRFKQYES
+351 GTRFKQYES
-360 FLKNRKINYEIQPD
+360 FLKNRKIDYKIRPD

-396 NIKEGLPTEFP
+396 NIREGLPAEFP

-425 KDYKSGQ
+425 RDYKPGQ

-460 WYDEGLMTKLIRNRL
+460 WHDEGLMTKLIRNRL
-475 IYSSSPEIT
+475 IYSGSPEIT
-484 PEILRRGF
+484 PEVLRRGF

-502 LFNPSLAKYLISKYL
+502 LFNLALAKYLISKYL
-517 GEYDTIFDPFS
+517 SEYDVIFDPFS

-541 KKYVGSDIDEEHVK
+541 KKYVGSDIDEDHVE

-593 KEKWNEKNDLIEKS
+593 KERWNEKNDLVEKS
-607 CDEWIQECLQ
+607 CDEWIQECMQ
-617 RFDCEKYLF
+617 RFDCERYLF
-626 VVDRTECFKDN
+626 VVDKTEHFKDN

-642 DNSSHLGRGKEYVV
+642 DNSSHLGKGKEYVI
-656 LIKKQPS
+656 LIKKNNS
-663 PRKAGFYK
+663 YKD

>member
-1 MTTYNINM
+1 M
-9 NTREDLLKWLDDNGA
+9 NTREDLLKWLDDNRA

-37 VRTLNKNE
+37 VRILNKNE
-45 NIKEDFRR
+45 NIKEDFKRI
-53 VTKLN
+53 TKLD

-66 YNAVFPNQARVCEVC
+66 YNIVFPNQARACEVC

-105 SANQK
+105 IANQK
-110 GASVKLERY
+110 GAPVKLEKY
-119 GSVNNRKKQGETKL
+119 GSVNNRKKVEETKL
-133 ERYGDPNYNNWDKSY
+133 ED
-148 ETKQKRYGDPN
+148 
-159 FNNISKAK
+159 
-167 ETFLRKYGVDNA
+167 
-179 SKLPATVEK
+179 
-188 MKATNLERRG
+188 
-198 VEFPSQDP
+198 
-206 EVIRKMRESSKKK
+206 REESPKKK
-219 YVYEGLSFDSSWEL
+219 YIYEGISFDSSWEL
-233 AFYIMNEDAG
+233 AFYIMNKDAG

-286 VWVPSPESLRETS
+286 IWVPSPESLRETN

-314 AEASGVEVIDHIK
+314 AEANGVQVIDHIK

-360 FLKNRKINYEIQPD
+360 FLKNRKIDYEIQPD
-374 DLKMDPDDFY
+374 DLKMNPDDFY
-384 AKVMPDLEERIK
+384 AKVMPDLEERIESIKK
-396 NIKEGLPTEFP
+396 NLPTEFP

-425 KDYKSGQ
+425 KDYRSGQ

-439 NEFHRSIWKASV
+439 NEFHKSIWKASV

-460 WYDEGLMTKLIRNRL
+460 WHDESLMTKLIRNRL

-502 LFNPSLAKYLISKYL
+502 LFNPALAKYLISKYL
-517 GEYDTIFDPFS
+517 NEYDMIFDPFS

-541 KKYVGSDIDEEHVK
+541 KKYIGSDIEEDHVR

-563 FGLEGTVEVKDVLE
+563 FGLEGIVEVKDVLE

-584 LFTCPPYGD
+584 LFTCPPYGG
-593 KEKWNEKNDLIEKS
+593 KEQWNEKNDLVEKS
-607 CDEWIQECLQ
+607 CDEWIQECMQ
-617 RFDCEKYLF
+617 RFDCERYLF
-626 VVDRTECFKDN
+626 VVDETECFKDN

-642 DNSSHLGRGKEYVV
+642 NNLSHLGKGKEYVV
-656 LIKKQPS
+656 LIEKE
-663 PRKAGFYK
+663 

>member
-1 MTTYNINM
+1 M
-9 NTREDLLKWLDDNGA
+9 NTREDLLKWLDDNRA

-37 VRTLNKNE
+37 VRALNKNE
-45 NIKEDFRR
+45 TIKEDFKR
-53 VTKLN
+53 VTKLD

-66 YNAVFPNQARVCEVC
+66 YNIVFPNQARSCEVC

-105 SANQK
+105 SASQK
-110 GASVKLERY
+110 GAPVKLKKY
-119 GSVNNRKKQGETKL
+119 GSINNKKKTEKINIEDL
-133 ERYGDPNYNNWDKSY
+133 E
-148 ETKQKRYGDPN
+148 
-159 FNNISKAK
+159 
-167 ETFLRKYGVDNA
+167 
-179 SKLPATVEK
+179 
-188 MKATNLERRG
+188 
-198 VEFPSQDP
+198 
-206 EVIRKMRESSKKK
+206 ESSKKK
-219 YVYEGLSFDSSWEL
+219 YVYEGMSFDSSWEL
-233 AFYIMNEDAG
+233 AFYIMNKDAG

-253 PYESRGITYYYIPDF
+253 PYESRGTTYYYIPDF

-286 VWVPSPESLRETS
+286 VWIPSPESLREAD

-314 AEASGVEVIDHIK
+314 AEANNVEVIDHIK

-351 GVRFKQYES
+351 GARFKQYES

-384 AKVMPDLEERIK
+384 SKVMPDLEERIK
-396 NIKEGLPTEFP
+396 NIREGLPAEFP

-425 KDYKSGQ
+425 RDYKPGQ

-439 NEFHRSIWKASV
+439 NEFHKSIWKASV

-460 WYDEGLMTKLIRNRL
+460 WHDEGLMTKLIRNRL

-484 PEILRRGF
+484 PEVLRRGL

-502 LFNPSLAKYLISKYL
+502 LFNPALAKYLISKYL
-517 GEYDTIFDPFS
+517 NEYDTIFDPFS
-528 GFSGRLLGACSLG
+528 GFSGRLLGTCSLG
-541 KKYVGSDIDEEHVK
+541 KKYIGSDIDEDHVR
-555 ESQSIIDH
+555 ESQSIIDY
-563 FGLEGTVEVKDVLE
+563 FGLDGIVEVKDVLE
-577 SSGAYPC
+577 SSGEYPC

-593 KEKWNEKNDLIEKS
+593 KQRWNEKNDLIEKS
-607 CDEWIQECLQ
+607 CDGWIQECMQ
-617 RFDCEKYLF
+617 RYDCERYLF
-626 VVDRTECFKDN
+626 VVDETECFKGN
-637 IVEEI
+637 IVEET
-642 DNSSHLGRGKEYVV
+642 DSSSHLGKGKEYVV
-656 LIKKQPS
+656 LIKKE
-663 PRKAGFYK
+663 

>member
-1 MTTYNINM
+1 MPTYIIIM
-9 NTREDLLKWLDDNGA
+9 NTREDLLKWLDDNRA

-37 VRTLNKNE
+37 VRVLNKNE
-45 NIKEDFRR
+45 NVKEDFKR
-53 VTKLN
+53 VTKLD

-66 YNAVFPNQARVCEVC
+66 YNIVFPNQARSCEVC

-105 SANQK
+105 SASQK
-110 GASVKLERY
+110 GAPVKLKKY
-119 GSVNNRKKQGETKL
+119 GSINNKKKTEKINIEDL
-133 ERYGDPNYNNWDKSY
+133 E
-148 ETKQKRYGDPN
+148 
-159 FNNISKAK
+159 
-167 ETFLRKYGVDNA
+167 
-179 SKLPATVEK
+179 
-188 MKATNLERRG
+188 
-198 VEFPSQDP
+198 
-206 EVIRKMRESSKKK
+206 ESSKKK
-219 YVYEGLSFDSSWEL
+219 YVYEGMSFDSSWEL
-233 AFYIMNEDAG
+233 AFYIMNKDAG

-253 PYESRGITYYYIPDF
+253 PYESRGTTYYYIPDF

-286 VWVPSPESLRETS
+286 VWIPSPESLREAD

-314 AEASGVEVIDHIK
+314 AEANNVEVIDHIK

-351 GVRFKQYES
+351 GARFKQYES

-384 AKVMPDLEERIK
+384 SKVMPDLEERIK
-396 NIKEGLPTEFP
+396 NIREGLPAEFP

-425 KDYKSGQ
+425 RDYKPGQ

-439 NEFHRSIWKASV
+439 NEFHKSIWKASV

-460 WYDEGLMTKLIRNRL
+460 WHDEGLMTKLIRNRL

-484 PEILRRGF
+484 PEVLRRGL

-502 LFNPSLAKYLISKYL
+502 LFNPALAKYLISKYL
-517 GEYDTIFDPFS
+517 NEYDTIFDPFS
-528 GFSGRLLGACSLG
+528 GFSGRLLGTCSLG
-541 KKYVGSDIDEEHVK
+541 KKYIGSDIDEDHVR
-555 ESQSIIDH
+555 ESQSIIDY
-563 FGLEGTVEVKDVLE
+563 FGLDGIVEVKDVLE
-577 SSGAYPC
+577 SSGEYPC

-593 KEKWNEKNDLIEKS
+593 KERWNEKNDLIEKS
-607 CDEWIQECLQ
+607 CDEWIQECMQ
-617 RFDCEKYLF
+617 RFDCRRYLF
-626 VVDRTECFKDN
+626 VVDETECFKDD

-642 DNSSHLGRGKEYVV
+642 DNSSHLGKGKEYVV
-656 LIKKQPS
+656 LVKKE
-663 PRKAGFYK
+663 

>member
-1 MTTYNINM
+1 MTTYNISM
-9 NTREDLLKWLDDNGA
+9 NTREDLLKWLDDNRA
-24 FKDPERK
+24 FKDSERK

-45 NIKEDFRR
+45 NIKEDFKK
-53 VTKLN
+53 VTKLD

-66 YNAVFPNQARVCEVC
+66 YNIVFPNQARACEVC

-105 SANQK
+105 IANQK
-110 GASVKLERY
+110 GAPVKLERC
-119 GSVNNRKKQGETKL
+119 GSVNNRKK
-133 ERYGDPNYNNWDKSY
+133 
-148 ETKQKRYGDPN
+148 
-159 FNNISKAK
+159 
-167 ETFLRKYGVDNA
+167 
-179 SKLPATVEK
+179 VEK
-188 MKATNLERRG
+188 INIEDLE
-198 VEFPSQDP
+198 
-206 EVIRKMRESSKKK
+206 ESPKKK

-233 AFYIMNEDAG
+233 AFYIMNKDAG

-253 PYESRGITYYYIPDF
+253 PYESKGITYYYIPDF

-286 VWVPSPESLRETS
+286 VWVPSPESLRETN

-314 AEASGVEVIDHIK
+314 AEANSVEVIDHIK

-351 GVRFKQYES
+351 GTRFKQYES
-360 FLKNRKINYEIQPD
+360 FLKNRKIDYEIQPD

-384 AKVMPDLEERIK
+384 AKVMPDLEERIESIKK
-396 NIKEGLPTEFP
+396 NLPAEFP
-407 YPHYSNSQLK
+407 YPRYSNSQLK

-425 KDYKSGQ
+425 KDYKPGQ

-439 NEFHRSIWKASV
+439 NEFHKSIWKASV

-460 WYDEGLMTKLIRNRL
+460 WHDESLMTKLIRNRL
-475 IYSSSPEIT
+475 IYSGSPEIT
-484 PEILRRGF
+484 PEVLRRGF

-502 LFNPSLAKYLISKYL
+502 LFNPALAKYLISKYL
-517 GEYDTIFDPFS
+517 NEYDTIFDPFS
-528 GFSGRLLGACSLG
+528 GFSGRLLGTCSLG
-541 KKYVGSDIDEEHVK
+541 KKYIGSDIDRDHVS

-563 FGLEGTVEVKDVLE
+563 FGLEGTVGVKDVLK

-584 LFTCPPYGD
+584 LFTCPPYGG
-593 KEKWNEKNDLIEKS
+593 KEKWNERNDLIEKS

-617 RFDCEKYLF
+617 RFDCKRYLF
-626 VVDRTECFKDN
+626 VVDETECFKDN

-642 DNSSHLGRGKEYVV
+642 DNSSHLGKGKEYVV
-656 LIKKQPS
+656 LIEGNSVGTKSNELPTL
-663 PRKAGFYK
+663 

>member
-1 MTTYNINM
+1 MPTYNINM
-9 NTREDLLKWLDDNGA
+9 NTREDLLKWLDDSGA

-45 NIKEDFRR
+45 NIKEDFKR
-53 VTKLN
+53 VTKLD

-66 YNAVFPNQARVCEVC
+66 YNIVFPNQTRVCEVC

-105 SANQK
+105 IANQK
-110 GASVKLERY
+110 GAPVKLEKY
-119 GSVNNRKKQGETKL
+119 GSVNNRKKVEETKL
-133 ERYGDPNYNNWDKSY
+133 ED
-148 ETKQKRYGDPN
+148 
-159 FNNISKAK
+159 
-167 ETFLRKYGVDNA
+167 
-179 SKLPATVEK
+179 
-188 MKATNLERRG
+188 
-198 VEFPSQDP
+198 
-206 EVIRKMRESSKKK
+206 REESPKKK
-219 YVYEGLSFDSSWEL
+219 YVYEGMSFDSSWEL
-233 AFYIMNEDAG
+233 AFYIMNKDAG
-243 HKVVREPLMI
+243 HKVIREPLMI

-273 LYEMKGSQLIKDG
+273 LYEMKGSQLIKDD

-314 AEASGVEVIDHIK
+314 AEANGVRVIDHIK
-327 IKPYLLYCTAKFGSP
+327 IKPYLMYCTAKFGSP

-351 GVRFKQYES
+351 GARFKQYES
-360 FLKNRKINYEIQPD
+360 FLKNRKIDYEIQPN

-384 AKVMPDLEERIK
+384 AKVMPDLEERIESIKK
-396 NIKEGLPTEFP
+396 NLPAEFP
-407 YPHYSNSQLK
+407 YPHYSSSQLK

-425 KDYKSGQ
+425 RDYKPGQ

-439 NEFHRSIWKASV
+439 NEFHKSIWKASV

-460 WYDEGLMTKLIRNRL
+460 WHDESLMTKLIKNRL

-502 LFNPSLAKYLISKYL
+502 LFNPALAKYLISKYL
-517 GEYDTIFDPFS
+517 NEYDVIFDPFS

-541 KKYVGSDIDEEHVK
+541 KKYIGNDIEEDHVR
-555 ESQSIIDH
+555 ESQSIIDY
-563 FGLEGTVEVKDVLE
+563 FGLEGVVGAKDVLE
-577 SSGAYPC
+577 SSGVYPC
-584 LFTCPPYGD
+584 LFTCPPYGG
-593 KEKWNEKNDLIEKS
+593 KERWNEKNDLVEKS
-607 CDEWIQECLQ
+607 CDEWIQECMQ
-617 RFDCEKYLF
+617 RFDCERYLF
-626 VVDRTECFKDN
+626 VVDETEYFEDD

-642 DNSSHLGRGKEYVV
+642 DNSSHMGKGKEYVV
-656 LIKKQPS
+656 LVKKE
-663 PRKAGFYK
+663 

>member
-1 MTTYNINM
+1 MLVSSNRSHLLIAITYNIIM
-9 NTREDLLKWLDDNGA
+9 NTREDLLKWLDDNKA
-24 FKDPERK
+24 FKDSERK

-45 NIKEDFRR
+45 NIKRDFKRI
-53 VTKLN
+53 TQLD

-66 YNAVFPNQARVCEVC
+66 YNVVFPDQTRVCEVC

-110 GASVKLERY
+110 GASVKLEKY
-119 GSVNNRKKQGETKL
+119 GSINNRKKVGKI
-133 ERYGDPNYNNWDKSY
+133 
-148 ETKQKRYGDPN
+148 
-159 FNNISKAK
+159 NI
-167 ETFLRKYGVDNA
+167 
-179 SKLPATVEK
+179 
-188 MKATNLERRG
+188 ERR
-198 VEFPSQDP
+198 E
-206 EVIRKMRESSKKK
+206 ESSKKK

-233 AFYIMNEDAG
+233 AFYIMNKDAG

-286 VWVPSPESLRETS
+286 VWIPSPESLRDAD

-314 AEASGVEVIDHIK
+314 AEANNVQVIDHIK

-351 GVRFKQYES
+351 GARFKQYES

-374 DLKMDPDDFY
+374 DLKLDPDDFY
-384 AKVMPDLEERIK
+384 AKVMPDLNERIK
-396 NIKEGLPTEFP
+396 NIKEGLPAEFP

-417 EDYENLVN
+417 EDYENLKS
-425 KDYKSGQ
+425 KDYKPGQ

-439 NEFHRSIWKASV
+439 NEFHKSIWKGST

-460 WYDEGLMTKLIRNRL
+460 WHDEELMAKLIKNRL
-475 IYSSSPEIT
+475 IYSSSSEIT

-502 LFNPSLAKYLISKYL
+502 LFNPALAKYLISKYL
-517 GEYDTIFDPFS
+517 NEYDVIFDPFS

-541 KKYVGSDIDEEHVK
+541 KKYVGSDIDEDHIR
-555 ESQSIIDH
+555 ESQSIIDY
-563 FGLEGTVEVKDVLE
+563 FGLKGIVEVKDVLE
-577 SSGAYPC
+577 SSGVYPC
-584 LFTCPPYGD
+584 LFTCPPYG
-593 KEKWNEKNDLIEKS
+593 
-607 CDEWIQECLQ
+607 
-617 RFDCEKYLF
+617 
-626 VVDRTECFKDN
+626 
-637 IVEEI
+637 
-642 DNSSHLGRGKEYVV
+642 GKE
-656 LIKKQPS
+656 
-663 PRKAGFYK
+663 R

>member
-1 MTTYNINM
+1 MYRNEIAPQRGAIFFFGLFGITFVSSNRSYPLIVTTYNINM
-9 NTREDLLKWLDDNGA
+9 NTREDLLKWLDDNRA

-45 NIKEDFRR
+45 SIKEDFKK
-53 VTKLN
+53 VTKLD

-66 YNAVFPNQARVCEVC
+66 YNIVFPNQAKVCEVC

-110 GASVKLERY
+110 GVSVKLKKH
-119 GSVNNRKKQGETKL
+119 GSVNNRKKVEETKL
-133 ERYGDPNYNNWDKSY
+133 EDRD
-148 ETKQKRYGDPN
+148 
-159 FNNISKAK
+159 
-167 ETFLRKYGVDNA
+167 
-179 SKLPATVEK
+179 
-188 MKATNLERRG
+188 
-198 VEFPSQDP
+198 
-206 EVIRKMRESSKKK
+206 ESPKKK
-219 YVYEGLSFDSSWEL
+219 YIYEGISFDSSWEL
-233 AFYIMNEDAG
+233 AFYIMNKDAG

-286 VWVPSPESLRETS
+286 VWVPSPESLREAD

-314 AEASGVEVIDHIK
+314 AEANDVEVIDHIK

-351 GVRFKQYES
+351 GTRFKQYES
-360 FLKNRKINYEIQPD
+360 FLKNRKIDYEIQPD

-384 AKVMPDLEERIK
+384 AKVMPDLEERIESIKK
-396 NIKEGLPTEFP
+396 NLPTEFP

-425 KDYKSGQ
+425 KDYKPGQ
-432 KFGTYIA
+432 KFGTYIT

-460 WYDEGLMTKLIRNRL
+460 WHDEALMTKLIRNRL

-484 PEILRRGF
+484 PEVLRRGF

-502 LFNPSLAKYLISKYL
+502 LFNPALAKYLISKYL
-517 GEYDTIFDPFS
+517 SEYDVIFDPFS

-541 KKYVGSDIDEEHVK
+541 KKYVGSDIDEDHVK
-555 ESQSIIDH
+555 ESQSIIDY

-593 KEKWNEKNDLIEKS
+593 KEKWNEKNDLVEKS
-607 CDEWIQECLQ
+607 CDEWIQECMQ
-617 RFDCEKYLF
+617 RFDCERYLF
-626 VVDRTECFKDN
+626 VVDKTECFKDN

-642 DNSSHLGRGKEYVV
+642 DNSSHLGKGKEYVV
-656 LIKKQPS
+656 LIKKN
-663 PRKAGFYK
+663 

>member
-1 MTTYNINM
+1 MDHLELYLHLQIGGYLLIVPTYNISM
-9 NTREDLLKWLDDNGA
+9 NTREDLLKWLDDNKA

-45 NIKEDFRR
+45 TIKEDFKR
-53 VTKLN
+53 VTKLD

-66 YNAVFPNQARVCEVC
+66 YNIVFPNQTRVCEVC

-105 SANQK
+105 IANQK
-110 GASVKLERY
+110 GVSVKLERY
-119 GSVNNRKKQGETKL
+119 GSVNNRKKVEETKL
-133 ERYGDPNYNNWDKSY
+133 ED
-148 ETKQKRYGDPN
+148 
-159 FNNISKAK
+159 
-167 ETFLRKYGVDNA
+167 
-179 SKLPATVEK
+179 
-188 MKATNLERRG
+188 
-198 VEFPSQDP
+198 
-206 EVIRKMRESSKKK
+206 REESPKKK
-219 YVYEGLSFDSSWEL
+219 YIYEGLSFDSSWEL
-233 AFYIMNEDAG
+233 AFYIMNKDAG

-286 VWVPSPESLRETS
+286 VRVPSPESLRETS

-314 AEASGVEVIDHIK
+314 AEANDVEVIDHIK

-360 FLKNRKINYEIQPD
+360 FLKNRKIDYEIQPD

-384 AKVMPDLEERIK
+384 VKVIPDLEERIESIKK
-396 NIKEGLPTEFP
+396 NLPAEFP

-417 EDYENLVN
+417 EDYENLVSR
-425 KDYKSGQ
+425 DYKSGQ

-460 WYDEGLMTKLIRNRL
+460 WHDEALMTKLIRNRL

-502 LFNPSLAKYLISKYL
+502 LFNPALAKYLISKYL
-517 GEYDTIFDPFS
+517 SEYDVIFDPFS
-528 GFSGRLLGACSLG
+528 GFSGRLLGTCSLG
-541 KKYVGSDIDEEHVK
+541 KKYVGSDIDEDHVK
-555 ESQSIIDH
+555 ESQSMIDY
-563 FGLEGTVEVKDVLE
+563 FELEGTVEVRDVLE

-593 KEKWNEKNDLIEKS
+593 KEKWNEKNDLVEKS
-607 CDEWIQECLQ
+607 CDEWIQECMQ

-642 DNSSHLGRGKEYVV
+642 DNSSHLGKGKEYVV
-656 LIKKQPS
+656 LIKK
-663 PRKAGFYK
+663 K

>member
-1 MTTYNINM
+1 M

-37 VRTLNKNE
+37 ARILNKNKS
-45 NIKEDFRR
+45 IKEDFKR
-53 VTKLN
+53 VTQLD

-66 YNAVFPNQARVCEVC
+66 YNVVFPNQARVCEVC

-110 GASVKLERY
+110 GAALKLKKC
-119 GSVNNRKKQGETKL
+119 GSVNNGKKIEKINIADHEET
-133 ERYGDPNYNNWDKSY
+133 
-148 ETKQKRYGDPN
+148 
-159 FNNISKAK
+159 
-167 ETFLRKYGVDNA
+167 
-179 SKLPATVEK
+179 
-188 MKATNLERRG
+188 
-198 VEFPSQDP
+198 
-206 EVIRKMRESSKKK
+206 SKKK

-233 AFYIMNEDAG
+233 AFYIMNKDAG

-253 PYESRGITYYYIPDF
+253 PYKSRGITYYYIPDF

-273 LYEMKGSQLIKDG
+273 LYEMKGSQLIENG
-286 VWVPSPESLRETS
+286 AWVPSPESLRDAD

-314 AEASGVEVIDHIK
+314 AEANNVQVIDHIK

-342 NWASHYKDG
+342 NWASHYKDD

-396 NIKEGLPTEFP
+396 NIRESLPTEFP

-417 EDYENLVN
+417 EDYENLKS
-425 KDYKSGQ
+425 KDYKPGQ

-439 NEFHRSIWKASV
+439 NEFHKSIWWASV

-460 WYDEGLMTKLIRNRL
+460 WHDEELMAKLIKNRL

-502 LFNPSLAKYLISKYL
+502 LFNPALAKYLISKYL
-517 GEYDTIFDPFS
+517 NEYDVIFDPFS

-541 KKYVGSDIDEEHVK
+541 KKYVGSDIDEDHIR
-555 ESQSIIDH
+555 ESQSIIDY
-563 FGLEGTVEVKDVLE
+563 FGLEGIVEVKDVLE

-584 LFTCPPYGD
+584 LFTCPPYGG
-593 KEKWNEKNDLIEKS
+593 KERWNEKNDLVEKS
-607 CDEWIQECLQ
+607 CDEWIQECIQ
-617 RFDCEKYLF
+617 RFDCERYLF
-626 VVDRTECFKDN
+626 VVDKTECFKDS

-642 DNSSHLGRGKEYVV
+642 DNSSHLGKGKEYVV
-656 LIKKQPS
+656 LIRREQDS
-663 PRKAGFYK
+663 FR